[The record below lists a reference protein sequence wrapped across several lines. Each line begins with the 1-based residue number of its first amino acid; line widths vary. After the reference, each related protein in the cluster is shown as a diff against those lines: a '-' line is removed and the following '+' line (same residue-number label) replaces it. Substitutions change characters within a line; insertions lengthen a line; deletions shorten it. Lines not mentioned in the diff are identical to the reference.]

1 MPWYVEYISP
11 TGKRVKKFVT
21 GENYAKALQKRLK
34 ADRFKNVKILH
45 EEEGSLSN
53 PYPSR
58 LDMEERVF
66 DAMVP
71 EIEREGVEH
80 DLSSELVDE
89 KAYVLAEQIGN
100 MSQKV
105 LQKQYSFWAVKLGRK
120 PKAKRRK
127 KK

>member
-1 MPWYVEYISP
+1 M
-11 TGKRVKKFVT
+11 KRKP
-21 GENYAKALQKRLK
+21 
-34 ADRFKNVKILH
+34 
-45 EEEGSLSN
+45 N
-53 PYPSR
+53 PFPAR

-66 DAMVP
+66 DALVL

-80 DLSSELVDE
+80 DLSSEMCDE
-89 KAYVLAEQIGN
+89 KAFVLAEQIGN

-105 LQKQYSFWAVKLGRK
+105 LRKHYSFWAVKLGRK